1 MFNVALFFPTAEA
14 PFRTFSFERLGKKKM
29 ARWRFLFLFFHFS
42 PQKPQLFFI
51 NKREEK
57 AEEKALLCILAGA
70 SLPVLLFFTA
80 FFSCFFSCQNVGSL
94 FPNTLTAD
102 IQPVV
107 SGKHMLLNE
116 SLDLAGNCAGKMS
129 SCPRSNICWGVLCV
143 LQTFYFT
150 MCLSLSVSVPTF
162 SGGVLIPSTLWCHKG
177 ALFYFQIP
185 FYRIS
190 FLNCGS
196 KKKVECGIYRVF
208 CSQ

>member
-14 PFRTFSFERLGKKKM
+14 PFRTFSFERLGEKKKI

-42 PQKPQLFFI
+42 PQKPQLFFYQQTRR
-51 NKREEK
+51 KSRRK
-57 AEEKALLCILAGA
+57 SFTLHSGR
-70 SLPVLLFFTA
+70 SLFTCAAFFHCF

-94 FPNTLTAD
+94 FPNTLTDD

-177 ALFYFQIP
+177 ALLYFQIHDTENSTSFTVFP
-185 FYRIS
+185 F
-190 FLNCGS
+190 
-196 KKKVECGIYRVF
+196 
-208 CSQ
+208 